1 MSNVQGSSSE
11 IASGGRGARCWGAGI
26 AGCRVARCGVQGAR
40 SRVHRCRGAERV
52 VAGNRVA
59 EVWGAGCRLTGMQ
72 GRGVQSVRCKDAGC
86 RHKGLQDA
94 GCRVR
99 GCSGQG
105 HRDAGYRGA
114 GAPGLLWLQA
124 GAGDALRSG
133 HPHCGS
139 AAPPPS
145 MRRGCRDSPVSP
157 QELGT
162 AAGAGSDPPGSWAAA
177 PGDFIPGAGGEEW
190 VVRHT
195 VSHPKC
201 HPCPKANRADVAG
214 PHRRTWAAQQRVAP
228 AAPFDGVPAAGRP
241 RLCFHRH
248 PTKGRPRSGASA
260 VAGSE
265 SGQDEKS
272 FPGPARPAFAR
283 EWQEQDVPQR
293 PSRGPDTTA
302 ATCTPRPR
310 EGCWH
315 GAVPRCGLPWR
326 REKHLELGLLRGFP
340 AWGGQ
345 NRACRAPLHH
355 ISPQD

>member
-1 MSNVQGSSSE
+1 MRGAGLQGVECRVQGP
-11 IASGGRGARCWGAGI
+11 GCTDAGVRSVWLQAI
-26 AGCRVARCGVQGAR
+26 GLQRCGVQGAGLLG
-40 SRVHRCRGAERV
+40 CRGEGCRV
-52 VAGNRVA
+52 LGARMQGAGIKGCRMRDAGCGDAVGRGTGMRGTG
-59 EVWGAGCRLTGMQ
+59 VQGLLGCCGCRLGQGMPCGQ
-72 GRGVQSVRCKDAGC
+72 GTPIVGVQ
-86 RHKGLQDA
+86 
-94 GCRVR
+94 
-99 GCSGQG
+99 
-105 HRDAGYRGA
+105 
-114 GAPGLLWLQA
+114 
-124 GAGDALRSG
+124 
-133 HPHCGS
+133 
-139 AAPPPS
+139 PPPS
-145 MRRGCRDSPVSP
+145 MRCGCRDSPVSP

-190 VVRHT
+190 VVRHA